1 MSRPLSRCSPGS
13 ASDVAAA
20 PLLFC
25 DVFPGPPARS
35 RSAPVAAASG
45 ALSGGAS
52 TTAAQITVPVA
63 GGPCA
68 DPRPQVC
75 TRDYRPACGLR
86 RDGGRK
92 TYGNACSACSDP
104 EVVTQAAG
112 ACP

>member
-1 MSRPLSRCSPGS
+1 LSDYRPQPFQFMMTQAELAEES
-13 ASDVAAA
+13 
-20 PLLFC
+20 L
-25 DVFPGPPARS
+25 
-35 RSAPVAAASG
+35 
-45 ALSGGAS
+45 
-52 TTAAQITVPVA
+52 PVA
-63 GGPCA
+63 GGACA

-86 RDGGRK
+86 RDGGHK